1 MPARK
6 AIPSRL
12 RQQIAE
18 RGRHRCSYCRSPEA
32 VGVPM
37 VIDHVIP
44 QSAGGTTSA
53 NNLALACYRCN
64 EFKGAR
70 VNARDPHTGE
80 SVPLFNPCAHEWHR
94 HFAWSADGLR
104 IIGQTAIGRAAVEAL
119 HLNNDWIVSARR
131 IWISAGLHPPLEF

>member
-1 MPARK
+1 MSARK
-6 AIPSRL
+6 SISARL

-18 RGRHRCSYCRSPEA
+18 RDEHRCSYCRSPES

-44 QSAGGTTSA
+44 QAAGGPTVV

-70 VNARDPHTGE
+70 LNAADPQTGE
-80 SVPLFNPCAHEWHR
+80 SVPLFNPCAQEWHK

-104 IIGQTAIGRAAVEAL
+104 VIGQTAVGRAMVEAL
-119 HLNNDWIVSARR
+119 RLNNDWLVSARR
-131 IWISAGLHPPLEF
+131 IWISAGFHPPLE